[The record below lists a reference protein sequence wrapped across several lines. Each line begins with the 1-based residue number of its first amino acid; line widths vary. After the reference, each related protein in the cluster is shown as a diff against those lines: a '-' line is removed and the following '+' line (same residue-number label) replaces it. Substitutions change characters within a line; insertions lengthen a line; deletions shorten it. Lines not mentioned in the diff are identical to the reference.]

1 MNGENRMD
9 RIELIGNIKINSSL
23 MTVMEE
29 YSISAL
35 EIEDIDRSE
44 YLSIA
49 NMIFT
54 TDDRTSEE
62 LVDMVEYWIELCI
75 EDIIQEDEYLLNR
88 YYTDPKKVVNWM
100 RTR

>member
-1 MNGENRMD
+1 MEK
-9 RIELIGNIKINSSL
+9 IELIGNIKINSSL

>member
-1 MNGENRMD
+1 MNG
-9 RIELIGNIKINSSL
+9 IELIGNIKINSSL